1 MYNNEIIS
9 TFDKHIFSLEYV
21 LIKEQEIYKLPSKNN
36 NLVELVN
43 RFFKLLSLRN
53 VKNSLTELKEI
64 HEYLIKNNL
73 EFLILPAYFS
83 LLSLIRKTKAYDAS
97 AKLKSYMVQN
107 LDTGDSKM
115 VQSQIQDLID
125 SYDNDISNSIFVG
138 EQRGILIGEQR
149 GIQTGIITGR
159 HEGEQNLLS
168 KLLTSF
174 FKVDLD
180 QNQKNLI
187 ANANSQLLEKWGTN
201 FMYCKTLQDVFNIK

>member
-97 AKLKSYMVQN
+97 AKLKSYMIQN

-125 SYDNDISNSIFVG
+125 SYDNDIFVG
-138 EQRGILIGEQR
+138 EQRGIQSGILLGEQR
-149 GIQTGIITGR
+149 
-159 HEGEQNLLS
+159 GEQNLLS
-168 KLLTSF
+168 KQLTAF
-174 FKVDLD
+174 FKVDLTD
-180 QNQKNLI
+180 AEKDIIKN
-187 ANANSQLLEKWGTN
+187 SSPQLLEKWGTN

>member
-1 MYNNEIIS
+1 M
-9 TFDKHIFSLEYV
+9 
-21 LIKEQEIYKLPSKNN
+21 IKEQEIYKLPSKNN

-64 HEYLIKNNL
+64 YEYLIKNNL

-83 LLSLIRKTKAYDAS
+83 LLSLIRKTNAYDAS